1 MQISTLLGLKHC
13 LWHFIENTP
22 RNEFKRRFFVFSCHF
37 PCYNQIS
44 VTTNIKNSGLLVRIQ
59 GKEEH
64 SAAQRKLR
72 VSLGQFCSC
81 VGPHWKQ
88 IDVKRWGFIIPRWN
102 LPGLFTWCKGK
113 MCWNSRQF
121 PEYFGIFA
129 AAWSYRALQKNSTAI
144 SQENLLASAGNLKVN
159 ERTKY
164 KSVPIFLL
172 FLAVERKPEIRNYW
186 IFEPPI

>member
-13 LWHFIENTP
+13 LRHFIENTS

-37 PCYNQIS
+37 PCYNRIS
-44 VTTNIKNSGLLVRIQ
+44 VTINIKNSGLLVRIQ
-59 GKEEH
+59 GNEEH

-88 IDVKRWGFIIPRWN
+88 IDVKRWGFIIPRWD

-113 MCWNSRQF
+113 RCWNSRQF
-121 PEYFGIFA
+121 LEYFGI
-129 AAWSYRALQKNSTAI
+129 LQRPEVTGHYKKI
-144 SQENLLASAGNLKVN
+144 PLLYLRKNLLATA
-159 ERTKY
+159 Y
-164 KSVPIFLL
+164 
-172 FLAVERKPEIRNYW
+172 
-186 IFEPPI
+186 

>member
-113 MCWNSRQF
+113 MYWIS
-121 PEYFGIFA
+121 GIF
-129 AAWSYRALQKNSTAI
+129 
-144 SQENLLASAGNLKVN
+144 
-159 ERTKY
+159 
-164 KSVPIFLL
+164 
-172 FLAVERKPEIRNYW
+172 W
-186 IFEPPI
+186 IFCGGLKLRGITKKFYLYISGKITGYCREFKGKWTN